1 MLVHTFALAGR
12 VFGPCTAGPAPPH
25 IHTRARAARP
35 RGRRQ
40 RMASGSHVG
49 HTHTRVGQ
57 PLIRLDRKRAA
68 THTHTHTLNR
78 RQPLIRLDRRRAR
91 VVHGP
96 HIVLGTPGGNK
107 AALGPRAYVNRS
119 PRLVTARLARLA
131 RLPRLVMARLARLRI
146 SRLGHQLG
154 HHKPSQAGHHR
165 HRLAR
170 LRISRLVPPPHIN
183 SAPRPRVAPVLSWPA

>member
-1 MLVHTFALAGR
+1 MPHSLPRRASAAHLRRSATRTRMLVHTFALAGR

-78 RQPLIRLDRRRAR
+78 RHPLIRLDRRRAATHTHTHTLNRRQPLIRLDRRRAR

-96 HIVLGTPGGNK
+96 RIVLGTPGGNK
-107 AALGPRAYVNRS
+107 AALGSRAYVNRS
-119 PRLVTARLARLA
+119 PRPVTARLALA
-131 RLPRLVMARLARLRI
+131 RLP
-146 SRLGHQLG
+146 
-154 HHKPSQAGHHR
+154 
-165 HRLAR
+165 
-170 LRISRLVPPPHIN
+170 
-183 SAPRPRVAPVLSWPA
+183 VL